1 VAGQLAAPISGDR
14 TSLNI
19 DAKLF
24 QLGEADSTRSP
35 EMVCA
40 VRPNWIPVLA
50 DQARYHPTF
59 AAEVA

>member
-1 VAGQLAAPISGDR
+1 M
-14 TSLNI
+14 SLNI

-24 QLGEADSTRSP
+24 HLGEADSTRSP

-50 DQARYHPTF
+50 NQACNHPTF
-59 AAEVA
+59 AAQVA